1 MRSTLHGA
9 ILRAAALAGVGM
21 LLAAGVSSA
30 ATVEVYLQTQSF
42 SKPLPGGANVPMW
55 GFASCD
61 STFTTCGAPS
71 APGPRIDAVPGD
83 TLNINVQNTLGTPVS
98 ILIPG
103 QAGGGDPA
111 IVGGR
116 ARSLTKETASGA
128 TETYSWTSVRAGTFL
143 YESGTHQ
150 PIQVPMGLYGA
161 LVVGPGSGACTAPMV
176 AAYDTPASCY
186 DADGLLFFSEIDPVQ
201 NAAVAALLAPIDPA
215 DYPSAVDYTPK
226 YFLINGEP
234 YDKTAPPATIT
245 AGAPGNNVLL
255 RFLNAGLQSH
265 APAII
270 GLTMGQV
277 AEDGN
282 PYPGSTRQQS
292 STLLAAGKSLDVLV
306 AMPAGDATY
315 PLFDR
320 FLDLTNDN
328 QPDGGMLA
336 YLIVG
341 AGSGTPPPASIQA
354 VDDTYDVMEDTPLV
368 GATSVLVND
377 IGLAGATVTV
387 TGLPAHGTVLMN
399 PDGTFT
405 YSTAPNFSGADS
417 FIYSASFGGMD
428 YPATVTLNVSFVND
442 APVAADDAYVNG
454 IGAGISVSAPGVLG
468 NDSDPDGDTMTAV
481 LDAPV
486 AGVTLNPDGS
496 FTYDGSGGSTFF
508 TYQAVDENGAPSA
521 APATVTLNINPVANI
536 ALDVHDPSGAPVASY
551 RWIVQEDA
559 TYNIDPDAPVA
570 NSATLSTNFHKS
582 YMPVVAQG
590 CVGAECLQLNP
601 GVPLAA
607 SIPIAPFDMV
617 ALDPARRYY
626 VSVLPNDAYPDGTG
640 HSIGGAQI
648 PAGTNGSTISVIVN
662 NQPIPTAQLSVIAF
676 EDNNPTNG
684 VPDPGEPGLGGF
696 EIILEDAGGR
706 YGISGGTMSQD
717 AFGNPL
723 KNSLLGT
730 PGCPGA
736 APVGVILTCPDG
748 TALIRDLAPAK
759 IGVVVVPAAG
769 TGTWT
774 QTSTIEGTKLQD
786 NWVKAG
792 EPPFLVE
799 FGAPGFHAFLGFVN
813 PEHTTVPPGPPG
825 LNSNTITG
833 SVTMVHTAR
842 PPDQTAFDSGSYDA
856 LGHTRAWVGLNS
868 DAGGG
873 PNIATVHADPDG
885 SFTITGIP
893 DGTYQLAIWDD
904 YLDQIIAYQTVTVSG
919 PNATVDVGHVPV
931 NTWFGRHEHNVFLDD
946 GCAELGGGG
955 IAGDGIRQPCE
966 RGLPDQN
973 VNLRFRDGTV
983 EQSFPTDTEG
993 FVPFD
998 QVFPYGAWQIAEID
1012 FLRFKPTG
1020 VTVTVDGG
1028 GDISGGPYPGLLN
1041 PQVQADG
1048 ALFRSET
1055 GPVLLEGFQSQ
1066 PGNTSLF
1073 DWGKKPY
1080 APGENGGIA
1089 GIVFYSSTRGEND
1102 PRLTVGDPWEPGIP
1116 GVKVRLYREVAKA
1129 DGTKA
1134 LSLVDEVMTDSWDA
1148 ATPTDCLGEPP
1159 SPNPFTDTTLLEPTP
1174 RQTENTPTRCFDGI
1188 RNFEQIRPGVF
1199 DGGYAFSDIPP
1210 GTYVVEVVPP
1220 PGYELYKEEDK
1231 NVDFGDTFETIAPA
1245 ALMLPGGASLAIVP
1259 DQAMVMAVMAVE
1271 PGLLQPP
1278 CVGPLHEV
1286 PAQLSLFPGVD
1297 TYAPFAGEMRPLCN
1311 RKRVILSDQSQAAA
1325 DFHLFTS
1332 TPVAGQG
1339 FGLTTDDVAIETNPA
1354 SPSYGDKWGPAF
1366 MPISMRDF
1374 LGHEVYRGYSDAFGR
1389 YNALLPSTFSANV
1402 PVPSGYSPAM
1412 HQVCLNDPGPL
1423 PDGTLD
1429 PRRNPNYGI
1438 FCYTLMYMPGTTTY
1452 LDTPVLPL
1460 AAFAAGFNSVDCAF
1474 PDGTPVVKSVG
1485 SETEN
1490 GTLVAPGGTLTIL
1503 SQGPTVVPNPAYEGP
1518 TAPAMA
1524 PWNEPTITRDY
1535 GFGASQGSGS
1545 VTLVNAAGTATALTG
1560 IGWGDGQITGTVPNG
1575 TPIGDYQLVVT
1586 RDNGTSTVNSV
1597 TVTVDG
1603 GLTPVRVGP
1612 GRTHTTIQA
1621 AIDAAN
1627 PGDLILV
1634 DPGVYEELVVMWKP
1648 VRLQGSG
1655 EATLINA
1662 VKRPPEKLQAWRT
1675 TVKNLLDAGTVD
1687 LLPGQP
1693 GPDFNLVAGGL
1704 FGTELGAGIT
1714 VLAKNDTSF
1723 VDNPSRIDGFTI
1735 TGADGGGGIFVNG
1748 YAHNLV
1754 ISNNDVN
1761 GNSGVVHGGI
1771 RIGHVALAPA
1781 GDGPFG
1787 YNRNLKIHHNAIRLN
1802 GSQSDTGAGGGL
1814 ALCTGT
1820 DNYTVSRNFVCGNFT
1835 LGEGAGIA
1843 HFGLST
1849 PGLIEFNQIL
1859 FNQTFNQGLNQSGGG
1874 LLIAGEPP
1882 AAGAALTLGAGNV
1895 TADANLIQ
1903 GNHAGSGHGGGV
1915 RTQSVNGRDVELSPN
1930 QPNGWWRVRMTNNMV
1945 VNNVAGWS
1953 GGGISLNDTVNASI
1967 VLNTVAHND
1976 STATVGAVIDATG
1989 NSTRQPAGISSERN
2003 SLGLDAVIPGNQAS
2017 RRNFSN
2023 AELTHNIVWENR
2035 AFTYDITTGTPRLLP
2050 VLNQASVGDCP
2061 GGADFF
2067 DLGVL
2072 DPAFSLSPVRSILTS
2087 TAGYPGNNISANPQL
2102 LSAYCNG
2109 ARSLRVPGGGT
2120 TMSITQ
2126 EAAEGGNSI
2135 DVRFGPLTPMG
2146 DYHIASASPAVNFQP
2161 TGPSTGVT
2169 HDFDNQ
2175 IRPQGPRVDLGADE
2189 VPAGTVTFTSASFGT
2204 LTGGTLAFGTQPNGN
2219 YSSTVTLTIGG
2230 APVVFGTL
2238 TVTNTSGTAFSKG
2251 ADTCQGQTILAGG
2264 TCTVTINF
2272 NGNGNNS
2279 KSGTLTVNDNG
2290 NGSPQLLALT
2300 GQ

>member
-1 MRSTLHGA
+1 
-9 ILRAAALAGVGM
+9 
-21 LLAAGVSSA
+21 
-30 ATVEVYLQTQSF
+30 
-42 SKPLPGGANVPMW
+42 
-55 GFASCD
+55 
-61 STFTTCGAPS
+61 
-71 APGPRIDAVPGD
+71 
-83 TLNINVQNTLGTPVS
+83 
-98 ILIPG
+98 
-103 QAGGGDPA
+103 
-111 IVGGR
+111 
-116 ARSLTKETASGA
+116 
-128 TETYSWTSVRAGTFL
+128 
-143 YESGTHQ
+143 
-150 PIQVPMGLYGA
+150 
-161 LVVGPGSGACTAPMV
+161 
-176 AAYDTPASCY
+176 
-186 DADGLLFFSEIDPVQ
+186 
-201 NAAVAALLAPIDPA
+201 
-215 DYPSAVDYTPK
+215 
-226 YFLINGEP
+226 
-234 YDKTAPPATIT
+234 
-245 AGAPGNNVLL
+245 
-255 RFLNAGLQSH
+255 
-265 APAII
+265 
-270 GLTMGQV
+270 
-277 AEDGN
+277 
-282 PYPGSTRQQS
+282 
-292 STLLAAGKSLDVLV
+292 
-306 AMPAGDATY
+306 
-315 PLFDR
+315 
-320 FLDLTNDN
+320 
-328 QPDGGMLA
+328 
-336 YLIVG
+336 
-341 AGSGTPPPASIQA
+341 
-354 VDDTYDVMEDTPLV
+354 
-368 GATSVLVND
+368 
-377 IGLAGATVTV
+377 
-387 TGLPAHGTVLMN
+387 
-399 PDGTFT
+399 
-405 YSTAPNFSGADS
+405 
-417 FIYSASFGGMD
+417 
-428 YPATVTLNVSFVND
+428 
-442 APVAADDAYVNG
+442 
-454 IGAGISVSAPGVLG
+454 
-468 NDSDPDGDTMTAV
+468 
-481 LDAPV
+481 
-486 AGVTLNPDGS
+486 
-496 FTYDGSGGSTFF
+496 
-508 TYQAVDENGAPSA
+508 
-521 APATVTLNINPVANI
+521 
-536 ALDVHDPSGAPVASY
+536 
-551 RWIVQEDA
+551 
-559 TYNIDPDAPVA
+559 
-570 NSATLSTNFHKS
+570 
-582 YMPVVAQG
+582 MPVVAQG
-590 CVGAECLQLNP
+590 CVGTECLQLNP

-607 SIPIAPFDMV
+607 SIPIASFDMV
-617 ALDPARRYY
+617 ALDPTKRYY

-648 PAGTNGSTISVIVN
+648 RAGTNGSTISVIVN

-748 TALIRDLAPAK
+748 TALIKDLAPAK

-813 PEHTTVPPGPPG
+813 PEHLADPCPNPG
-825 LNSNTITG
+825 LCNNRAITG

-873 PNIATVHADPDG
+873 PNVKTVHADPDG

-904 YLDQIIAYQTVTVSG
+904 YLDQIITYQTVIVSG
-919 PNATVDVGHVPV
+919 QGTVDVGHIPV

-983 EQSFPTDTEG
+983 EQSFPTDTTG

-1041 PQVQADG
+1041 PQVQVDG

-1116 GVKVRLYREVAKA
+1116 GVKVRLYREVARA

-1159 SPNPFTDTTLLEPTP
+1159 SPNPFTETTLGEGP
-1174 RQTENTPTRCFDGI
+1174 RPAANTPTRCFDGI
-1188 RNFEQIRPGVF
+1188 RNFEQIRPGAVF
-1199 DGGYAFSDIPP
+1199 DGGYAFSNIPP

-1259 DQAMVMAVMAVE
+1259 DQAMLMAALAVE

-1278 CVGPLHEV
+1278 CVGPDHLV
-1286 PAQLSLFPGVD
+1286 PSELSLFPGVE

-1311 RKRVILSDQSQAAA
+1311 RKRVVLADQSQAGA

-1474 PDGTPVVKSVG
+1474 PDGTPVIKSVG
-1485 SETEN
+1485 DGTHN
-1490 GTLVAPGGTLTIL
+1490 GTLVAGDGTGTLTIH
-1503 SQGPTVVPNPAYEGP
+1503 SQGPTLVPNPAYEGP
-1518 TAPAMA
+1518 LTTAGP
-1524 PWNEPTITRDY
+1524 PYNEPTIDRDY
-1535 GFGASQGSGS
+1535 GFGASQGTGS

-1560 IGWGDGQITGTVPNG
+1560 IAWGNDQITGTVPAD
-1575 TPIGDYQLVVT
+1575 TPIGAYQLVVT
-1586 RDNGTSTVNSV
+1586 RDNGRSTVNSV

-1612 GRTHTTIQA
+1612 GQTHTTIQA
-1621 AIDAAN
+1621 AVDAAN

-1693 GPDFNLVAGGL
+1693 GPEFNLVAGGL
-1704 FGTELGAGIT
+1704 LGTELGAGIT

-1874 LLIAGEPP
+1874 LLIGGEPP
-1882 AAGAALTLGAGNV
+1882 AAGATLTLGAGNV

-1903 GNHAGSGHGGGV
+1903 GNHAGSGHGGGI
-1915 RTQSVNGRDVELSPN
+1915 RTQAVNGRDVELSN
-1930 QPNGWWRVRMTNNMV
+1930 NANNWYQVRLTNNMI

-2003 SLGLDAVIPGNQAS
+2003 SLGLDAAIPGNQNS

-2023 AELTHNIVWENR
+2023 PELTHNIVWQNR
-2035 AFTYDITTGTPRLLP
+2035 AFTYDISTGTPRLLP

-2061 GGADFF
+2061 GGADYF

-2072 DPAFSLSPVRSILTS
+2072 DPAFSLSPARSILTS
-2087 TAGYPGNNISANPQL
+2087 TAGYPGNNISSDPQL
-2102 LSAYCNG
+2102 VSSYCNG
-2109 ARSLRVPGGGT
+2109 TRSLRVPGGGT

-2126 EAAEGGNSI
+2126 EAAEGGNAI
-2135 DVRFGPLTPMG
+2135 DVRYGPLMPMG
-2146 DYHIASASPAVNFQP
+2146 NYHIASGSPAVNFQP

-2175 IRPQGPRVDLGADE
+2175 VRPQGGAVDLGADE
-2189 VPAGTVTFTSASFGT
+2189 TVFVAPPAPTLTSIAPTSSTVAQRGTTIPVTLTGTNLTGATSVNISANGVTVSSFSVANDTTINANFAISNGAGNLGAKNVSVTTPGGTSNTVTFTK
-2204 LTGGTLAFGTQPNGN
+2204 N
-2219 YSSTVTLTIGG
+2219 
-2230 APVVFGTL
+2230 
-2238 TVTNTSGTAFSKG
+2238 
-2251 ADTCQGQTILAGG
+2251 
-2264 TCTVTINF
+2264 
-2272 NGNGNNS
+2272 
-2279 KSGTLTVNDNG
+2279 
-2290 NGSPQLLALT
+2290 
-2300 GQ
+2300 